1 MCAYSVS
8 KSCLTPCGPIG
19 CSPPGSSVHGISQAG
34 ILEWVTISFSRGSS
48 QPWDQTHVSWNGR
61 WILLPH
67 THTHTHTCVK
77 VKSLSCVQFIVTPW
91 TVAYQAP
98 PSMGFFRK
106 EYWSGLPF
114 PSPEDLPNLHLHKT
128 LIYIHLFM
136 FTYLYYLPII
146 MCIFVKLNMDSYQCL
161 ILISQD
167 SFYLL
172 AVGYL

>member
-1 MCAYSVS
+1 MCAQ
-8 KSCLTPCGPIG
+8 SCPTLCDHID
-19 CSPPGSSVHGISQAG
+19 CSLPVFSVHGIFQAR
-34 ILEWVTISFSRGSS
+34 ILEWVAISFSRGSS
-48 QPWDQTHVSWNGR
+48 QPKD
-61 WILLPH
+61 WICISCIHRPILYH
-67 THTHTHTCVK
+67 WANWIEVNW
-77 VKSLSCVQFIVTPW
+77 KSLSCVQFIVTPW